1 LLLLKLLPELPQG
14 LLQEQEPEVQEHF
27 PHTALQLSLLRH
39 RASSQNFGKLFKVC
53 DIPPDSFHMKKI

>member
-27 PHTALQLSLLRH
+27 PHTALQLSLLCH

-53 DIPPDSFHMKKI
+53 DIPL